1 MKLHELSPPSRSRKV
16 SRRLGR
22 GVGTGRGKTAGRGTK
37 GYNSRS
43 GGGVRPGYEGG
54 QMPIQRRLPKRG
66 FANIFRKKI
75 AVINIR
81 DLLTLKS
88 GSLVDE
94 AALVKA
100 GLVKGKKDGIKLL
113 GQGDISI
120 ALNVKLSH
128 VSKSAREKIEAA
140 GGSVEVVQ

>member
-1 MKLHELSPPSRSRKV
+1 MKLHELAPPAKSRK
-16 SRRLGR
+16 SDKRLGR
-22 GVGTGRGKTAGRGTK
+22 GVGSGWGKTAGRGTK
-37 GYNSRS
+37 GYNRRS

-66 FANIFRKKI
+66 FTNIFSKKI
-75 AVINIR
+75 AVINLR
-81 DLLTLKS
+81 DLLSFES

-100 GLVKGKKDGIKLL
+100 GLVKGHKDGIKLL
-113 GQGDISI
+113 GHGEIKV
-120 ALNVKLSH
+120 ALNVKLNQ

-140 GGSVEVVQ
+140 GGSVEVV

>member
-1 MKLHELSPPSRSRKV
+1 MKLHELSPPSKSRKM

-66 FANIFRKKI
+66 FTNIFRKKI

-81 DLLTLKS
+81 DLLAFEN

-100 GLVKGKKDGIKLL
+100 GLIKGKKDGIKLL
-113 GQGDISI
+113 GQGEISI

-128 VSKSAREKIEAA
+128 VSKSARQKIEAA